1 VNFSNDRFKH
11 VQNGFTLIELLVSM
25 TISAVLLLG
34 LAAVIDQTT
43 DGYSK
48 SQRSVQELSQIRA
61 LTQLI
66 ESELSTRM
74 PDTPFVHVSPN
85 GENHETSDQ
94 IAFVRTL
101 DLHEQNRKHPGDLTT
116 HFYYVAIVTGPGGY
130 VCPKLFR
137 KILNPLETQRFIE
150 NQAMRDLPPVDPEL
164 DEAVIDHVLGFRAT
178 PKFFDVRTGEYETW
192 NETMDRMPE
201 ILELTI
207 RWVDETTARRFTRV
221 QDWNRLVMSP
231 RENERQ
237 FIRTFHHV
245 ISIGS

>member
-1 VNFSNDRFKH
+1 VNLSSDRFKH
-11 VQNGFTLIELLVSM
+11 VQNGFTLIELLVSV

-34 LAAVIDQTT
+34 LAAIIDQTT
-43 DGYSK
+43 DGYAK

-74 PDTPFVHVSPN
+74 PETPFVHISPN
-85 GENHETSDQ
+85 GEDYENSDQ

-101 DLHEQNRKHPGDLTT
+101 DLHEQDRKHPGDLTT
-116 HFYYVAIVTGPGGY
+116 HCYYVAIVTGPDRG

-137 KILNPLETQRFIE
+137 KVLNPLETQSFIE
-150 NQAMRDLPPVDPEL
+150 NQAIRELPPVDHES

-178 PKFFDVRTGEYETW
+178 PKFFNVRTGEYETW
-192 NETMDRMPE
+192 NETMDRTPE

-207 RWVDETTARRFTRV
+207 RWVDEATARRFTRV
-221 QDWNRLVMSP
+221 QDWNRLSMSP
-231 RENERQ
+231 RKNERH